1 MMHENYEEEGHSD
14 GGCDCDWHAH
24 GMMGK
29 EFKLAMLEKKEKM
42 IQAKLEF
49 IGKMKEL
56 IKKMPEENR

>member
-1 MMHENYEEEGHSD
+1 MHEEHEEEGWHEE
-14 GGCDCDWHAH
+14 CDCHHMH

-49 IGKMKEL
+49 IGKMKEI
-56 IKKMPEENR
+56 IKKMPEEKE

>member
-1 MMHENYEEEGHSD
+1 MHGP
-14 GGCDCDWHAH
+14 
-24 GMMGK
+24 MGK

-56 IKKMPEENR
+56 IKKMPEEK